1 MCNFFCNF
9 AAKLRSMTIIFDLD
23 GTLLNTIDDLGYACN
38 YALEKTGYP
47 TYPIEAY
54 PAKVGNGINNLIRR
68 ALPESERTEDNI
80 LRVRAHFVPYY
91 NDHNCDYTRP
101 YEGIPEL
108 LATLKA
114 QGHQLAVASNKY
126 QAATEK
132 IVNHFFPGIFDII
145 LGEREGIERKPNPQI
160 VFDILDRLRLKE
172 KRSASPERIK
182 TELLYVGDSLVD
194 RETARNANVP
204 FVACSW
210 GFVSR
215 GALIENGVGRIIDKP
230 QDLLLDV
237 YIEQSILPQYDA
249 FDGGHK
255 RDHAETVIMESLK
268 LARAYDA
275 DETMAYVIAA
285 YHDLGLKFD
294 REKHHIHSGE
304 ILMADENLRKWF
316 TQEQLM
322 TMRDAVEDHRASGK
336 NPPRTIYGAIVA
348 EADRQI
354 DPLTVVHRTMAYSLK
369 LLPEADFDTL
379 YQRSLDHLH
388 EKYAEGGYLK
398 LWLNSERNVQGLA
411 QLRAI
416 IRDEK
421 KLRALCQEWFERQ

>member
-1 MCNFFCNF
+1 
-9 AAKLRSMTIIFDLD
+9 MTIIFDLD

-38 YALEKTGYP
+38 YALAHTGYP
-47 TYPIEAY
+47 THPIADYPRM
-54 PAKVGNGINNLIRR
+54 VGNGINNLIRR
-68 ALPESERTEDNI
+68 ALPESERTEENI

-91 NDHNCDYTRP
+91 NNHNCDYTHP

-108 LATLKA
+108 LAALKA

-160 VFDILDRLRLKE
+160 VFDILH
-172 KRSASPERIK
+172 SFTPS
-182 TELLYVGDSLVD
+182 LLHSLYLGDSLVD
-194 RETARNANVP
+194 RDTAVNANVP

-210 GFVSR
+210 GFVPI
-215 GALIENGVGRIIDKP
+215 GALQEAGVARIIDKP

-237 YIEQSILPQYDA
+237 YIQQCILPQYDN

-255 RDHAETVIMESLK
+255 RDHAETVIRESIK

-285 YHDLGLKFD
+285 YHDLGLRYD
-294 REKHHIHSGE
+294 REHHHIHSGE
-304 ILMADENLRKWF
+304 ILMADETLRQWF
-316 TQEQLM
+316 TPDQLL
-322 TMRDAVEDHRASGK
+322 TMCDAVEDHRASSK

-354 DPLTVVHRTMAYSLK
+354 DPLTVIHRTMAYSRK
-369 LLPEADFDTL
+369 LYPEGDFDAL
-379 YQRSLDHLH
+379 FQRSLDHLH
-388 EKYAEGGYLK
+388 EKYAEGGYLH
-398 LWLNSERNVQGLA
+398 LWLNSERNLHGLA
-411 QLRAI
+411 
-416 IRDEK
+416 E
-421 KLRALCQEWFERQ
+421 LRALIRNEEKLRLLCKEWFDRQQQPTLAR